1 MTAAAMAT
9 AAPAKAPLLRPD
21 APLMKTGKVG
31 AGVQVVQ
38 AGVVGL
44 TGATVVTTTIG
55 VAGILVVVQGTMT
68 VRVASRQVVAGSS
81 HLVQGARVV
90 QSTATHSVAVQ
101 VTVAVH
107 QWQMGRVV
115 GCHGLMWW
123 LLAADDLGRGG

>member
-21 APLMKTGKVG
+21 APLMKTGKVV

-38 AGVVGL
+38 GGVGVL
-44 TGATVVTTTIG
+44 TGVLVGGGARVVTTQMG
-55 VAGILVVVQGTMT
+55 VSGILVVVQGTMT
-68 VRVASRQVVAGSS
+68 VRVASRQVVSGSS

-90 QSTATHSVAVQ
+90 QSTATHSVATQ

-107 QWQMGRVV
+107 QWQKGSVV
-115 GCHGLMWW
+115 GCHGLME
-123 LLAADDLGRGG
+123 